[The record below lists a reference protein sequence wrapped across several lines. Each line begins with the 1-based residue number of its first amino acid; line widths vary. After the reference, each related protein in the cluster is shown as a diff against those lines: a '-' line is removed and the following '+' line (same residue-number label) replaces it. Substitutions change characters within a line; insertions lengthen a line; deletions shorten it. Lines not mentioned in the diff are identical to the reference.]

1 MKETYQLFVGTYSRP
16 IRFGTGEILE
26 GRGKG
31 IHRYTFDAKTGT
43 LYESTAPAPAENP
56 SYLALSFDKQYLY
69 AVNELKEY
77 KSKAGGAVSAYR
89 IESDGGLRFL
99 NQRPTGGADPCYVG
113 LDRERRCLTVANF
126 TGGSVCSY
134 PLCADG
140 LFI

>member
-77 KSKAGGAVSAYR
+77 KNKAGGAVSL
-89 IESDGGLRFL
+89 SDRVGRWIAFSEPEAHRWC
-99 NQRPTGGADPCYVG
+99 RPM
-113 LDRERRCLTVANF
+113 
-126 TGGSVCSY
+126 
-134 PLCADG
+134 LCWA
-140 LFI
+140 